1 MFPNKFRTAYFQ
13 QTIWNNMPNKF
24 CTVQSQHKPI
34 LAQNQEQSRND
45 AKQGPGFTSSRRDRS
60 WAGVCCSLVPLTRC
74 TILVKIKLKN
84 QGYIYWKLELPIFPK
99 VKLNRTLKPHL
110 KSTLLT
116 HHSPARECM
125 KILDEQRS
133 TGTEIESGFCFFLS
147 QTLLYFVCFILHIHD
162 THSTAYA
169 CMKVQPSRATKDQRG
184 QHMCPSI
191 S

>member
-1 MFPNKFRTAYFQ
+1 MHSTVSTQANLSTKTRTIQ
-13 QTIWNNMPNKF
+13 EWCQTGPWFHFIS
-24 CTVQSQHKPI
+24 VGSI
-34 LAQNQEQSRND
+34 LGGGMLLSCPTNPLYN
-45 AKQGPGFTSSRRDRS
+45 SSKN
-60 WAGVCCSLVPLTRC
+60 
-74 TILVKIKLKN
+74 KIKKSRVHLLK
-84 QGYIYWKLELPIFPK
+84 IRTTHLPK
-99 VKLNRTLKPHL
+99 SKLNRTLKPHL

-133 TGTEIESGFCFFLS
+133 TGTEIESGFCFFLNL
-147 QTLLYFVCFILHIHD
+147 TLLYFVCFILHIHD